1 MADELTDLAAF
12 ELPYGRKAL
21 LRRVDFD
28 GGMSMVRLVLR
39 EGTRITQV
47 DMDSNAATELG
58 EALVAAARDL

>member
-1 MADELTDLAAF
+1 MADTLTDLADF

-21 LRRVDFD
+21 LRRVDFE

-47 DMDSNAATELG
+47 DLDAAGASDLG
-58 EALVAAARDL
+58 EALMSAARGL